1 VNSLKAE
8 KTILIADR
16 NPHVREFLRREL
28 SAADYHVRLAENGK
42 DLLSVIYEDIGIR
55 LVILDPDFP
64 DTDRQG
70 LLDKLQNRLPL
81 LPVILHTY
89 ASDCDGLNLA
99 EMFSLAVIIEKSG
112 DSVEQ
117 LKKAVFDILDENG

>member
-1 VNSLKAE
+1 MKAE

>member
-1 VNSLKAE
+1 MNAE

-42 DLLSVIYEDIGIR
+42 DLLSLIYEDINIR

>member
-1 VNSLKAE
+1 MKAE

-28 SAADYHVRLAENGK
+28 SVADYHVRLAENGK